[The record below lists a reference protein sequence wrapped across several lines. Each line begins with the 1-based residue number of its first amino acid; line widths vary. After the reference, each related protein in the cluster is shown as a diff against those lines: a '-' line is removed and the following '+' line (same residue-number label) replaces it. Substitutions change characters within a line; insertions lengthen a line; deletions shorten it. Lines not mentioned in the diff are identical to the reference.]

1 MRFCGLLRISLAVLL
16 SLSLSSSYRGVSRL
30 MFIFYKRKEVK
41 SMSAFVAELMEVLNI
56 SLTIGT
62 TTITLGGL
70 AIGTALLG
78 AGLGLYRGIKGRR

>member
-30 MFIFYKRKEVK
+30 MFTFYKRKEVK

>member
-1 MRFCGLLRISLAVLL
+1 MA
-16 SLSLSSSYRGVSRL
+16 
-30 MFIFYKRKEVK
+30 
-41 SMSAFVAELMEVLNI
+41 AFVAELMEVLNI